1 MWGSSSSS
9 SKKTKRKSSSKMS
22 FDETATENLFAEL
35 ADEEDPTVIE
45 MDGIATLCEKLDVDP
60 ETDIRILVLLWKLG
74 SKEKPAQISKDEFMS
89 GCYDHQLD
97 SIEKFKTFLPSLDT
111 GFLDQEEFKSFYKV
125 SENALKFTIVLYAPN
140 GFV

>member
-1 MWGSSSSS
+1 MP
-9 SKKTKRKSSSKMS
+9 

-45 MDGIATLCEKLDVDP
+45 MDGIATLCEKLDIDP

-89 GCYDHQLD
+89 GCYEHQLD
-97 SIEKFKTFLPSLDT
+97 SIEKFKAFLPSLDT
-111 GFLDQEEFKSFYKV
+111 GFLDQDEFKSFYKV
-125 SENALKFTIVLYAPN
+125 SKIARNRATIVYAPMRLRLTSLAPN
-140 GFV
+140 FCCRNVDLT